1 MSAEGGGD
9 YKAKAEDVWK
19 FPKLSPE
26 LSILASVSVSADESF
41 WGMMVMGY

>member
-1 MSAEGGGD
+1 MEGTIRQ
-9 YKAKAEDVWK
+9 KLKTSRK

-41 WGMMVMGY
+41 WGMMVMGC